1 MNLNGDE
8 WILMEMNIQ
17 REMEGGRDGW
27 MDMNGGECMEIHA
40 WMEVGGQMHG
50 WAYRWMDG
58 NGCTDKY
65 INRSMVDWLLG

>member
-1 MNLNGDE
+1 
-8 WILMEMNIQ
+8 
-17 REMEGGRDGW
+17 MEGGRDGW